1 MEASAT
7 LSTTPADHT
16 AAIADLAPAE
26 AVRVPVDGA
35 QPDIAALAQQ
45 VEALLMSSPRPV
57 APTKLGQAL
66 GLIRPEE
73 PLPENGDAMT
83 TTQPRTTE
91 ACAPK
96 PKRPR
101 KNKASHDPLALIE
114 QAVALLN
121 EQYAQSSR
129 QFRIEQLAGS
139 YRVMILAHHRKALD
153 AFHGTQAAGRLSKAA
168 VETLAII
175 AYKQPI
181 TRAKLEAIRGV
192 ACGEVLRSLLE
203 RRLITIVGRAEE
215 LGRPMLYGTTRQF
228 LEAFGLA
235 NLKDLPAAADF
246 ATLNRG

>member
-1 MEASAT
+1 MEASTT
-7 LSTTPADHT
+7 LSTSSTET
-16 AAIADLAPAE
+16 SAAIADLAPAE
-26 AVRVPVDGA
+26 AVDVPIDGA
-35 QPDIAALAQQ
+35 QPEIAALAQQ

-57 APTKLGQAL
+57 PPTKIGQAL
-66 GLIRPEE
+66 GLITPEQ
-73 PLPENGDAMT
+73 PLLESAEALS
-83 TTQPRTTE
+83 TTQAPTTD
-91 ACAPK
+91 APAPK
-96 PKRPR
+96 PKRAR
-101 KNKASHDPLALIE
+101 KSKPAHDPLTLIE
-114 QAVALLN
+114 QAVAHLN
-121 EQYAQSSR
+121 DHYTHSNR
-129 QFRIEQLAGS
+129 QFRIEKLAGS
-139 YRVMILAHHRKALD
+139 YRVMILAHHRKALE